1 MTHHNDILN
10 ELNEYHV
17 LSQIPRKTP
26 YNVPAG
32 YFDSLFLTV
41 NQQITSKSNRKNP
54 FSAPDSQYFE
64 GLAAA
69 VMSKIRS
76 SDEEYQLNVSKQNPY
91 SVPAN
96 YFDTL
101 PQEVLQKVNQ
111 PAKVISIRKKLY
123 RWAGAVAAG
132 FLLLLTAQQFL
143 NHNKGEAGQE
153 KYLTAIEE
161 LPTSDLMV
169 FAANQGMDTSTE
181 NMVFLY
187 TKDEKDTDDWNFDI
201 DESLSD
207 FSTEELEVYLNI
219 I

>member
-1 MTHHNDILN
+1 MAHPIDILN
-10 ELNEYHV
+10 ELNEFRV

-26 YNVPAG
+26 YNVPKG

-41 NQQITSKSNRKNP
+41 NQQITDQNNKKNP

-76 SDEEYQLNVSKQNPY
+76 SDEEVQLNVSKENPY
-91 SVPAN
+91 SVPVN
-96 YFDTL
+96 YFNTL
-101 PQEVLQKVNQ
+101 PQEVLKKVKQ
-111 PAKVISIRKKLY
+111 PAKVISIQKKLY

-132 FLLLLTAQQFL
+132 LLLLLTAQQFL
-143 NHNKGEAGQE
+143 NNNQETGQE
-153 KYLTAIEE
+153 KYLTAIEA
-161 LPTSDLMV
+161 LPTDDLMV

-181 NMVFLY
+181 SVVFLY
-187 TKDEKDTDDWNFDI
+187 ANDEKDTDDWNFDI
-201 DESLSD
+201 DESLSE